1 MIHVSLRP
9 IGVKQNFLLV
19 TWNDMPD
26 AVTRLPLP
34 FLLERRDDI
43 QLGSTVEGKT
53 LNFEK
58 CQVKVKQ
65 APVCHSA
72 LFEELGPNDRLFVA

>member
-1 MIHVSLRP
+1 
-9 IGVKQNFLLV
+9 
-19 TWNDMPD
+19 MPD

-65 APVCHSA
+65 AAVCHSA
-72 LFEELGPNDRLFVA
+72 LLEELGPNGRLFVA